1 MTKKEQIIDETL
13 QVFAYSDNI
22 PLKYKDLRKIID
34 NYLVEQKKIKK
45 IEKIEKKKKEKENT
59 SIKQIYQSFVNEHLK
74 KNMGLQEVLELW
86 QVRRN
91 NLSI

>member
-45 IEKIEKKKKEKENT
+45 IEKIEKKKGKGKYKYKTNI
-59 SIKQIYQSFVNEHLK
+59 SKFCK
-74 KNMGLQEVLELW
+74 
-86 QVRRN
+86 
-91 NLSI
+91 